1 MKLHDWKLL
10 SIVGFARGG
19 EKDPEQR
26 RGSVSGREKHTH
38 TGAPRDFSSNKPA
51 RSSANRGALP
61 GYVLGGCTCTPP
73 KTYRRQTL
81 EFEWVSIFLICK
93 SAPHIFWICIR
104 VRFYKWC
111 SSVWKAETVAIDTA
125 NYYTID
131 TRVKRVR
138 LIFGIDIGFIFCCLN
153 KFLNAIQ
160 CLSGKGHLVKLRL
173 GLKASYQ
180 AVKPFRLVTLVNLDS
195 FCEPGYTH

>member
-1 MKLHDWKLL
+1 MMKLHDWKLL

-19 EKDPEQR
+19 EKIQSS
-26 RGSVSGREKHTH
+26 GGGVSPTARNTH
-38 TGAPRDFSSNKPA
+38 ITLTYRSGAPRDFSSNKPA

-61 GYVLGGCTCTPP
+61 GYLLGVCTCTPP

-111 SSVWKAETVAIDTA
+111 SSVWKAETV
-125 NYYTID
+125 TID
-131 TRVKRVR
+131 TV
-138 LIFGIDIGFIFCCLN
+138 N
-153 KFLNAIQ
+153 
-160 CLSGKGHLVKLRL
+160 SW
-173 GLKASYQ
+173 
-180 AVKPFRLVTLVNLDS
+180 TLVNRVWWFIWHCFYFLL
-195 FCEPGYTH
+195 FKQIP